1 MALIPILIVVILFA
15 LLFSVIILVKS
26 AKNKSSS
33 LKKGDVVQKKG
44 RAAVIKEAEKRLIKD
59 PRDIN
64 ALETLGKLYFQE
76 ENWDSAAGIYKTLYD
91 LSGVHPEIDGLNAAK
106 KMGISYYKSGKVDEA
121 QSAFMMAGKKDPND
135 FDVNFYLGKVF
146 LDKNIYDKAAACLKK
161 CKILNPEN
169 TELSGLI
176 ASTLFKQSK
185 FRECLPFY
193 KQALDV
199 DPGNK
204 EILFNMA
211 MAMAE
216 SGLGDKAL
224 KVFVHLR
231 PDPVYGPQS
240 CLEAGKLHEK
250 VKNTTAAIQDYE
262 IASKLPAVP
271 DQIKLQ
277 IKYRC
282 GNCYIS
288 MNDIPKAL
296 VCYNQI
302 LDINPNYKDVA
313 GLVSRYSELNQNKNL
328 KTYLLAGTSDFVAL
342 CRKLI
347 PLFNPNS
354 VIQVE
359 DVVVETQSV
368 EISCVVTNNK
378 NETKQLFRFYRVQS
392 QIGDVYVREFHS
404 KMRDMKC
411 DIGYCITQAEFS
423 DAAHRYVE
431 GRPLD
436 LIEKDKLTKLLK
448 QITVMN

>member
-1 MALIPILIVVILFA
+1 MALIPVLIVVILFA
-15 LLFSVIILVKS
+15 LLFSIIILVKS
-26 AKNKSSS
+26 AKSKPQSSR
-33 LKKGDVVQKKG
+33 KTDAVQRKG
-44 RAAVIKEAEKRLIKD
+44 RTAVIKEAEKRLMRD
-59 PRDIN
+59 PRNAD

-76 ENWDSAAGIYKTLYD
+76 ENWGSAAGIYKTLYD
-91 LSGVHPEIDGLNAAK
+91 LSGVHPDINEVEAAK
-106 KMGISYYKSGKVDEA
+106 KMGICYYKSGKIDEA
-121 QSAFMMAGKKDPND
+121 QSAFMMAGKKEPND
-135 FDVNFYLGKVF
+135 FDVNYYLGRVF
-146 LDKNIYDKAAACLKK
+146 LDKNVFDKAAVCFKK
-161 CKILNPEN
+161 CKIMNPDN

-176 ASTLFKQSK
+176 AFALFKQSK
-185 FRECLPFY
+185 YRECLPFF
-193 KQALDV
+193 KQALDI

-211 MAMAE
+211 VAMAE
-216 SGLGDKAL
+216 CGMGDKAL

-231 PDPVYGPQS
+231 PDPVFGPQS

-250 VKNTTAAIQDYE
+250 IKNTTAAIQDYE
-262 IASKLPAVP
+262 IANKLPAVP

-302 LDINPNYKDVA
+302 LDVNPNYKDVA

-342 CRKLI
+342 CRKII

-354 VIQVE
+354 NIQIE
-359 DVVVETQSV
+359 DVVVENQSV
-368 EISCVVTNNK
+368 EISCIVTNNK

-404 KMRDMKC
+404 KMRDLKC

-436 LIEKDKLTKLLK
+436 LIEKDKLTKMLK
-448 QITVMN
+448 KVTMMN